1 MNANKQTGTIW
12 KCAEYYQS
20 KEHKQMQAEHAIRM
34 EKKML
39 VERLN
44 KSMGT
49 QTEALPKPSY
59 KDLTKQPFL
68 ARITAQLEK
77 NDHDNYCSDDDC
89 EYTKTVIKTNI
100 IVPEKYVGQ
109 PVGKIM
115 DIKCYK
121 WANHLPVPEVTVNGS
136 GYCKFHK
143 PKRGVGQHKYRYTIK
158 KVEIVEN
165 KKYVK
170 NYHYEAKTVTVG
182 QMMKAL
188 SVLPPDAKL
197 VMTEEGFY
205 SQSDF
210 AEVML
215 PEPYMVKECDER
227 CNNYGLPPGTKVYRI
242 GHSSQRY

>member
-1 MNANKQTGTIW
+1 MNQKQKLLEMRI
-12 KCAEYYQS
+12 ADHERHQ
-20 KEHKQMQAEHAIRM
+20 KQRLLEMQ
-34 EKKML
+34 
-39 VERLN
+39 LN
-44 KSMGT
+44 KSMQT
-49 QTEALPKPSY
+49 QTDSFPKPSY

-89 EYTKTVIKTNI
+89 EYTKTVVKTTI
-100 IVPEKYVGQ
+100 IVPEKYMGH
-109 PVGKIM
+109 PVGKIT

-143 PKRGVGQHKYRYTIK
+143 PKGGVGQHQYRYTIN
-158 KVEIVEN
+158 KVEIVKN
-165 KKYVK
+165 KKYIK
-170 NYHYEAKTVTVG
+170 NYHHEAKTVTVE

-188 SVLPPDAKL
+188 SALPRDAKL
-197 VMTEEGFY
+197 VMTEQGFY

-215 PEPYMVKECDER
+215 PEPYIVKQNDDGHS
-227 CNNYGLPPGTKVYRI
+227 NYGLPPGTKVYRI
-242 GHSSQRY
+242 GHSSQSY

>member
-1 MNANKQTGTIW
+1 MNTNEQTGTIW

-20 KEHKQMQAEHAIRM
+20 KVHKQMQAEHAIRM

-49 QTEALPKPSY
+49 QTESLPKPSY

-89 EYTKTVIKTNI
+89 EYTKTIVKTNI
-100 IVPEKYVGQ
+100 IVPEKYVGH
-109 PVGKIM
+109 PVGKIT
-115 DIKCYK
+115 DKKSYK
-121 WANHLPVPEVTVNGS
+121 WANHLPVPEVTTNGS
-136 GYCKFHK
+136 GYCKFTK
-143 PKRGVGQHKYRYTIK
+143 PKGGVGQHRYRYTVN
-158 KVEIVEN
+158 KVEIVKN
-165 KKYVK
+165 KKYIK
-170 NYHYEAKTVTVG
+170 NYHHEAKTVTVE

-188 SVLPPDAKL
+188 SSLPPNAKL

-215 PEPYMVKECDER
+215 PEPYIVKQNDDGHS
-227 CNNYGLPPGTKVYRI
+227 NYGLPPGTKVYRI

>member
-1 MNANKQTGTIW
+1 MNYDRHQTQKLLEMRIADHERHQKQRLL
-12 KCAEYYQS
+12 E
-20 KEHKQMQAEHAIRM
+20 MQ
-34 EKKML
+34 
-39 VERLN
+39 LN
-44 KSMGT
+44 KSMQT
-49 QTEALPKPSY
+49 QTDSFPKPSY

-68 ARITAQLEK
+68 ARITSQLEK

-89 EYTKTVIKTNI
+89 EYTKTVVKTTI
-100 IVPEKYVGQ
+100 IVPEKYMGH
-109 PVGKIM
+109 PVGKIT

-143 PKRGVGQHKYRYTIK
+143 PKGGVGQHQYRYTIN
-158 KVEIVEN
+158 KVEIVKN
-165 KKYVK
+165 KKYIK
-170 NYHYEAKTVTVG
+170 NYHHEAKTVTVE

-188 SVLPPDAKL
+188 SVLPRDAKL
-197 VMTEEGFY
+197 VMTEQGFY

-215 PEPYMVKECDER
+215 PEPYIVKQNDDGHS
-227 CNNYGLPPGTKVYRI
+227 NYGLPPGTKVYRI

>member
-1 MNANKQTGTIW
+1 M
-12 KCAEYYQS
+12 
-20 KEHKQMQAEHAIRM
+20 
-34 EKKML
+34 
-39 VERLN
+39 
-44 KSMGT
+44 
-49 QTEALPKPSY
+49 
-59 KDLTKQPFL
+59 
-68 ARITAQLEK
+68 
-77 NDHDNYCSDDDC
+77 
-89 EYTKTVIKTNI
+89 
-100 IVPEKYVGQ
+100 
-109 PVGKIM
+109 
-115 DIKCYK
+115 
-121 WANHLPVPEVTVNGS
+121 
-136 GYCKFHK
+136 
-143 PKRGVGQHKYRYTIK
+143 GQHKYRYTIK

-188 SVLPPDAKL
+188 SMLPPDAKL

-227 CNNYGLPPGTKVYRI
+227 TNNYGLPPGTKVYRI